1 MAIQIRLNDRVQQ
14 KLSQR
19 KQNED
24 ELLRLRH
31 ECARL
36 QDELLQLRRTTG
48 RHESEA
54 LVREDELLD
63 LRARTRA
70 QESVLDDSSRRI
82 DILQREVRVLTERL
96 SHMNRSVEG
105 HQALLEAEKER
116 EAQLHENYTN
126 SSGRLESAR
135 LELKQFA
142 DHYDRERFSWA
153 KTNEESEEA
162 TKEVR
167 SARQGLLRLKSIL
180 ASRDKKLQVL
190 SEEIQEMRRT
200 QNAAMTAAKRA
211 AKSAQLESMSLLND
225 EDECRAVNQSLAHT
239 QELIRQ
245 ANRSLEES
253 EVRRRELTELLE
265 ARFAAKV
272 NRGSRHN

>member
-1 MAIQIRLNDRVQQ
+1 MTVSTLQIRLNDRVQQ

-19 KQNED
+19 RQNED

-48 RHESEA
+48 RHESES

-105 HQALLEAEKER
+105 HQALLGAEKER

-135 LELKQFA
+135 LELKQV
-142 DHYDRERFSWA
+142 
-153 KTNEESEEA
+153 T
-162 TKEVR
+162 
-167 SARQGLLRLKSIL
+167 
-180 ASRDKKLQVL
+180 
-190 SEEIQEMRRT
+190 
-200 QNAAMTAAKRA
+200 
-211 AKSAQLESMSLLND
+211 
-225 EDECRAVNQSLAHT
+225 
-239 QELIRQ
+239 
-245 ANRSLEES
+245 
-253 EVRRRELTELLE
+253 
-265 ARFAAKV
+265 
-272 NRGSRHN
+272 